1 MKTNLMQLDIIR
13 QYINIFFKQT
23 EPFIKEDKCII
34 NMSGYIN
41 FNVLKAMDIDFFNF
55 IKNIEKWW
63 HHWCTVSDDYS
74 LS

>member
-1 MKTNLMQLDIIR
+1 MKTNLIQLDIIR

-23 EPFIKEDKCII
+23 EPFIKEDKLII

-41 FNVLKAMDIDFFNF
+41 FNVLKAMDI
-55 IKNIEKWW
+55 EKWW
-63 HHWCTVSDDYS
+63 HHRCTVSDDYS